1 MELSIRVTGFTIV
14 VLYLS
19 VYAWRA
25 SWFNALCGLIVLM
38 AFLEHK
44 DMPRAIG
51 GITGLNLVNF
61 LYFNITLAWLKQR
74 TQEGLEWDMPSNL
87 KRAIWLYWIVVVVAA
102 VRLLIDPTPYY
113 DSPFTTS
120 VVDNL
125 INPFKV
131 FLPCLMLYD
140 GCRDK
145 ERIRLALGAIIL
157 AYVLLAVQAVKY
169 MGLGSLGLSGTALSA
184 RAIRV
189 LDRVVGYHRVDMS
202 MIFAGAFWAL
212 IAYGQAFTSRNV
224 KWAILATVPIL
235 LLGQAVTGGRTGYAT
250 WILVGMILGVLR
262 WRKFLLLVP
271 VGVVM
276 ALAFMPGVQ
285 DRMLSGFGGGSGVGG
300 SQTDMMEV
308 TSGRTG
314 AWPLV
319 IDEIK
324 KAPLLGY
331 GKEAMKR
338 TGLHDWIEENKG
350 SDPTLSGGFSHPHN
364 AYLEMLFDNGILG
377 FLCVAPIFFYAFT
390 RSLGLFLR
398 ANDLLFVA
406 AGGVSTALV
415 LALLISAMGSQTFYP
430 RIGCFGMWAA
440 IGVAWRVVEMR
451 RQAQE
456 RHGDGDADEDEFL
469 DHFNTDDDLSSEEVR
484 TYARL

>member
-1 MELSIRVTGFTIV
+1 MELSIRVVGFTCV
-14 VLYLS
+14 VLYVS
-19 VYAWRA
+19 VYAWRH
-25 SWFNALCGLIVLM
+25 SWFNALCAMIVLM

-51 GITGLNLVNF
+51 GIAGLNLWNF
-61 LYFNITLAWLKQR
+61 LYLNVFLAWRHQR
-74 TQEGLEWDMPSNL
+74 SLEGLVWDLPGNL
-87 KRAIWLYWIVVVVAA
+87 TRAIWLYWIVVVVAA
-102 VRLLIDPTPYY
+102 LRLLIDPTQYY

-120 VVDNL
+120 VIDNL
-125 INPFKV
+125 INPIKV

-140 GCRDK
+140 GCRDR
-145 ERIRLALGAIIL
+145 ERVRLALGAIML
-157 AYVLLAVQAVKY
+157 AYVLLALQAVKY
-169 MGLGSLGLSGTALSA
+169 MGIGSLGMSGTALSA

-212 IAYGQAFTSRNV
+212 IAYAQAFTSRKV
-224 KWAILATVPIL
+224 RWAILVTVPLL

-250 WILVGMILGVLR
+250 WILVGLILGFLR

-276 ALAFMPGVQ
+276 ALAFMPSVR
-285 DRMLSGFGGGSGVGG
+285 DRMLSGFGGGAGPVKTE
-300 SQTDMMEV
+300 TDLMAV
-308 TSGRTG
+308 TSGRTA

-324 KAPLLGY
+324 EAPLIGY

-350 SDPTLSGGFSHPHN
+350 GDPTLSGGFSHPHN

-377 FLCVAPIFFYAFT
+377 FLCVAPIFFHAFT

-398 ANDLLFVA
+398 ANDPLFVA

-415 LALLISAMGSQTFYP
+415 LALLIAAMGSQTFYP

-456 RHGDGDADEDEFL
+456 RYDDGDSDEDEFL
-469 DHFNTDDDLSSEEVR
+469 DHCDTEVDLGNEEER